1 MGEPNTPVI
10 HCDRHKSYQL
20 GCKNCEWQLEQQAI
34 WERQQA
40 HRRNSAPSTDESQ
53 DCAADSS
60 AAGALQLFPI
70 DELQPGVEIHRSEGV
85 FESHPTH
92 PQLTV
97 ADRAESH
104 PSGIRKPRYVDMAA
118 LLNGTLPEPLVPDV
132 CRRSDGV
139 GLFYRGQYNVL
150 FGDPETGKTLL
161 TDYATVQ
168 ELAAG
173 GRVLR
178 LDLDHNGPKSAV
190 GRLLG
195 MGAEHATVTD
205 QQRFLYIE
213 PEDRR
218 ELKAVIAHMA
228 EWLPTLVILDS
239 VGELVPMFGGN
250 SNSSDEFTNCH
261 RTVVKPLVQSG
272 ACVIAID
279 HLAKGDAS
287 RLYGA
292 NGTMAKKRT
301 TGGTSIRVVVDAQ
314 FTPGKGGS
322 AHLYIN
328 KDRHGGLRDTC
339 EVGKK
344 EPCAGKFI
352 LRPNGSAL
360 GPEVQAPNTE
370 MRELNV
376 SDVPPE
382 DIAAMGALDPPP
394 KSARDARA
402 RLGWGELRSR
412 NAFKAWR
419 TKRWPGETAA

>member
-1 MGEPNTPVI
+1 
-10 HCDRHKSYQL
+10 
-20 GCKNCEWQLEQQAI
+20 
-34 WERQQA
+34 
-40 HRRNSAPSTDESQ
+40 
-53 DCAADSS
+53 
-60 AAGALQLFPI
+60 
-70 DELQPGVEIHRSEGV
+70 
-85 FESHPTH
+85 
-92 PQLTV
+92 
-97 ADRAESH
+97 
-104 PSGIRKPRYVDMAA
+104 MAA

-139 GLFYRGQYNVL
+139 GLFYRGQYNVV

-178 LDLDHNGPKSAV
+178 LDLDHNGPKSTV

-213 PEDRR
+213 PEDTL

-228 EWLPTLVILDS
+228 EWGPTLVILDS

-261 RTVVKPLVQSG
+261 RAVIKPLVRSG

-292 NGTMAKKRT
+292 NGTIAKKRA

-339 EVGKK
+339 EAGKK

-352 LRPNGSAL
+352 LRPDGGAL

-370 MRELNV
+370 MSELNV

-382 DIAAMGALDPPP
+382 DIAAMAALNPPP

-402 RLGWGELRSR
+402 RLGWGEKRSR
-412 NAFKAWR
+412 VAFKAWH
-419 TKRWPGETAA
+419 TKRWQGESAA